1 METINTIAEV
11 ITYTIL
17 TLMLGGLVY
26 VMFWQPKNRMK

>member
-17 TLMLGGLVY
+17 TLMVGGLVY
-26 VMFWQPKNRMK
+26 VMFWQPKDRQK